1 MMYSLD
7 EILYG
12 IRRPALLFRQLNRI
26 PARNSMAGIEV
37 FDQDWDN
44 LVVLDACRYDYF
56 TELCDIDGTLQKQVS
71 SGSATREWVEANFN
85 QPLYDTVYV
94 TANGWFLQLGLG
106 DNLHAYVSLHDEEY
120 RNDVGTVPPDLVTE
134 AAIDAAGEYPNK
146 RLVVHYVQPHAP
158 YMGPTGREYF
168 GDVRGMNIHDMLRD
182 IDAPTKEKVAKLRTA
197 YRENLQLVL
206 DDVNTLLDAVDGK
219 TVVTADHGEL
229 LGERHLTLPFREY
242 GHPTGIRVPELIEVP
257 WLVCES
263 DDRRRIVSEKSDH
276 ERTES
281 MEEVESLLQ
290 DLGYR

>member
-1 MMYSLD
+1 M
-7 EILYG
+7 
-12 IRRPALLFRQLNRI
+12 
-26 PARNSMAGIEV
+26 
-37 FDQDWDN
+37 
-44 LVVLDACRYDYF
+44 
-56 TELCDIDGTLQKQVS
+56 
-71 SGSATREWVEANFN
+71 EANFN

-263 DDRRRIVSEKSDH
+263 DDGRRIVSEKSDR

>member
-1 MMYSLD
+1 MYSLD
-7 EILYG
+7 EIFYG

-134 AAIDAAGEYPNK
+134 AAIDAAGE
-146 RLVVHYVQPHAP
+146 
-158 YMGPTGREYF
+158 
-168 GDVRGMNIHDMLRD
+168 
-182 IDAPTKEKVAKLRTA
+182 
-197 YRENLQLVL
+197 
-206 DDVNTLLDAVDGK
+206 
-219 TVVTADHGEL
+219 
-229 LGERHLTLPFREY
+229 
-242 GHPTGIRVPELIEVP
+242 
-257 WLVCES
+257 
-263 DDRRRIVSEKSDH
+263 
-276 ERTES
+276 
-281 MEEVESLLQ
+281 
-290 DLGYR
+290 